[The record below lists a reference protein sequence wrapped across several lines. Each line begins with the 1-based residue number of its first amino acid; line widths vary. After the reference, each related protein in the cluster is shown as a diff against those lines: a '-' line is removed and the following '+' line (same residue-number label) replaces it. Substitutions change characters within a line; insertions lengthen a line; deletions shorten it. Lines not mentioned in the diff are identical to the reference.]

1 MLDFL
6 YSQFMGKRELS
17 PHQRAV
23 LQWIADGCPETDW
36 GGRAY
41 KNSARM
47 LAGYD
52 LVKVRG
58 HGDGW
63 SATVTARGSR
73 VLNGD
78 EPLVHQGKKKAHDSG
93 NDSAS
98 PKPKAAKPAPA
109 PVSAPPPRYD
119 VTQQARE
126 QAEQLYQ
133 RLIQAEFNIVT
144 GLPLDDETTT
154 DWSYVADRLRSL
166 PVVQEQGWRV
176 STRTHQPSYWRR
188 NDIKTLD
195 VALIP
200 RDEWLTTKPEANA
213 SKDRI
218 GRYHPA
224 VATVMEYS
232 TNISA
237 SLKPRARRLLH
248 SLFSEAD
255 ARGFTHGSFTISAYG
270 SYQTAR
276 ERGSLGTHSTGYGF
290 NDGFK
295 DHFVAA
301 SEQVDR
307 VERPPTKDE
316 LRWHESE
323 LRWHPNAKLKTFY
336 DHPYNGKILITIEG
350 RQVKDTKRKTAEQ
363 RLPEIFA
370 TMSLELAWKQYDREM
385 KRRADGLWQKKLAI
399 AEVRADEWIKNQSF
413 HDSLRERSNAWDQ
426 YKRIEGYVE
435 ELRRHLASQEIPGA
449 STEKWLSWCESHMQE
464 QHPMSEAGLPDITH
478 PSSAEKSRI
487 SDEIAR
493 NISDQELSEVSDK

>member
-6 YSQFMGKRELS
+6 YSQSMGKRELS

-23 LQWIADGCPETDW
+23 LQWIADGSPETDW
-36 GGRAY
+36 EGRTY
-41 KNSARM
+41 KSSARM

-63 SATVTARGSR
+63 SATVTARGRR
-73 VLNGD
+73 VLGGD
-78 EPLVHQGKKKAHDSG
+78 EPLVQKGKKKAHDSG
-93 NDSAS
+93 NASSS
-98 PKPKAAKPAPA
+98 PKPKVAKPAPA

-133 RLIQAEFNIVT
+133 RLVQAEFNIVT
-144 GLPLDDETTT
+144 GLPLDAETTT
-154 DWSYVADRLRSL
+154 DWSYVAERLRSL
-166 PVVQEQGWRV
+166 PVVKEQGWRV
-176 STRTHQPSYWRR
+176 STRTHEPSYWRR

-200 RDEWLTTKPEANA
+200 RDMWLTTEPEVNA
-213 SKDRI
+213 AKDRI

-224 VATVMEYS
+224 VAKVMEYS

-248 SLFSEAD
+248 SLFSETD
-255 ARGFTHGSFTISAYG
+255 ARGFTYDSFTISTYG

-276 ERGSLGTHSTGYGF
+276 ERGSLGTHATGYGF

-295 DHFVAA
+295 NHFVAA
-301 SEQVDR
+301 SEQVNR
-307 VERPPTKDE
+307 VERVPTKDE
-316 LRWHESE
+316 LRRHESE
-323 LRWHPNAKLKTFY
+323 LRWYPKAQLKTFY

-370 TMSLELAWKQYDREM
+370 TMSLERAWKQYDREM
-385 KRRADGLWQKKLAI
+385 KRRADELWQKKLAI
-399 AEVRADEWIKNQSF
+399 AEVRADAWIKNQSF
-413 HDSLRERSNAWDQ
+413 HNSLRERSNAWDQ
-426 YKRIEGYVE
+426 YKRIEVYVE
-435 ELRRHLASQEIPGA
+435 DLRSHLASQESPDVSA
-449 STEKWLSWCESHMQE
+449 EKCLTWCESHMQE
-464 QHPMSEAGLPDITH
+464 QHPLSEVDLPDITH

-487 SDEIAR
+487 VNEIAR